1 MGWGGDAGGLS
12 QGPNAWVPWGWWG
25 PGGLTR
31 HSSSRA
37 GREMMMRSF
46 FTSWVMKATSSDSER
61 S

>member
-1 MGWGGDAGGLS
+1 MLGEGGVS
-12 QGPNAWVPWGWWG
+12 QGRDRGSHGGGGG

-46 FTSWVMKATSSDSER
+46 FTSWVMKVTSSDSER

>member
-1 MGWGGDAGGLS
+1 MGRCGVKMGVWGLYLGG
-12 QGPNAWVPWGWWG
+12 GGGVP
-25 PGGLTR
+25 GLTR

-46 FTSWVMKATSSDSER
+46 FTSCVMKATSSDSER